1 MASFYCYQ
9 NPVDNHSEVQI
20 AKAPICIRK
29 INPEGFLLWIS
40 QIGTSS
46 PHLCLP
52 CLFRLTALRT
62 SYVLCVACLF
72 RRIALKTSYFMC
84 SVFVSTQRFKNDRAY
99 TRVGLLMLPVQSPKI
114 FAECRPYIF
123 VFYFLPHQGS
133 HNKPY
138 PDEWHVA
145 VSRSNEVV
153 PLPRK
158 DGYGRLSWSMER
170 LITLPLAADWR
181 GK

>member
-1 MASFYCYQ
+1 MMASFYYYQ

-72 RRIALKTSYFMC
+72 RLIALRTSYFMC
-84 SVFVSTQRFKNDRAY
+84 SVFVLTHRFKNDRAY
-99 TRVGLLMLPVQSPKI
+99 TRVGLQEQFTDVAS
-114 FAECRPYIF
+114 AESKNFRRAQA
-123 VFYFLPHQGS
+123 VYFCLLFLATS
-133 HNKPY
+133 RKPQQVI
-138 PDEWHVA
+138 P
-145 VSRSNEVV
+145 
-153 PLPRK
+153 
-158 DGYGRLSWSMER
+158 
-170 LITLPLAADWR
+170 
-181 GK
+181 